1 MAEDCFAALTWLHA
15 NASAL
20 NVDPARIAVMGDSG
34 GGCVAAACKCPSS
47 PGLPVLPG
55 GSLLTRGI
63 PVPCWC
69 CKDPQAHRRRETTSY
84 AQEGTPTLPTLPGLA
99 MSLPI
104 EKFHTKPSTQPQA
117 NPKTC

>member
-55 GSLLTRGI
+55 GSLLTRAFLFPAGAAKT
-63 PVPCWC
+63 PKPTEGERRLLMHKKALPLYPPC
-69 CKDPQAHRRRETTSY
+69 PA
-84 AQEGTPTLPTLPGLA
+84 
-99 MSLPI
+99 
-104 EKFHTKPSTQPQA
+104 
-117 NPKTC
+117 